1 MFHRARFAL
10 WTTRLRLEL
19 RRKGGR
25 LELDA
30 PRGARLKGAPT
41 LHVTGEG
48 DGDGVLRLRIGRD
61 VTFGRG
67 ISMRIRA
74 KGTNFLE
81 LGDRTDVQD
90 GVRLWLFSGSL
101 RVGRSSILRDCAL
114 FKTSGNLELGEFVRV
129 GYCTVFHCHEEIRI
143 GDRVGIADHIVF
155 IDSDHVHDGS
165 DTWMMDQ
172 PVKATPVDI
181 GRNTLVGAHAMIT
194 RGARVGRNSIIAASA
209 LVRAGDY
216 PDSSLLGGLPAGV
229 LRSLHGDA
237 GEP

>member
-1 MFHRARFAL
+1 MLHRARFTL
-10 WTTRLRLEL
+10 WTTRLRFEL
-19 RRKGGR
+19 WRKGGR

-41 LHVTGEG
+41 LHVTGDG
-48 DGDGVLRLRIGRD
+48 DGDGVLRLQLGRD

-67 ISMRIRA
+67 ISIRIRA
-74 KGTNFLE
+74 GGTNVVE

-101 RVGRSSILRDCAL
+101 RVGRSSIVRDGAL
-114 FKTSGNLELGEFVRV
+114 LKTSGNLELGEFVRV
-129 GYCTVFHCHEEIRI
+129 GYCTVFHCHEEIRV

-172 PVKATPVDI
+172 PIEATPIEI
-181 GRNTLVGAHAMIT
+181 GRNTLVGANAMIT
-194 RGARVGRNSIIAASA
+194 RGARVGRNSVIAGSA

-216 PDSSLLGGLPAGV
+216 PDSSLLAGLPARAV
-229 LRSLHGDA
+229 RSLTADA

>member
-1 MFHRARFAL
+1 MVHRARFTL
-10 WTTRLRLEL
+10 WTKRLRFEL
-19 RRKGGR
+19 WRKGGR

-30 PRGARLKGAPT
+30 PQGAKLKGAPT

-67 ISMRIRA
+67 ISIRVRA
-74 KGTNFLE
+74 RGTNVVE

-101 RVGRSSILRDCAL
+101 RVGRSSILRDGSL

-129 GYCTVFHCHEEIRI
+129 GYCTVFHCHEEITV

-172 PVKATPVDI
+172 PVRATPVHI
-181 GRNTLVGAHAMIT
+181 GRNTLIGANAMIT
-194 RGARVGRNSIIAASA
+194 RGARVGRNSIIAAST

-216 PDSSLLGGLPAGV
+216 PDSALLAGV
-229 LRSLHGDA
+229 PARVARSLRDDA

>member
-1 MFHRARFAL
+1 MIHRARFSL
-10 WTTRLRLEL
+10 WTTRLRFEL
-19 RRKGGR
+19 WRKGGR
-25 LELDA
+25 LELLA

-74 KGTNFLE
+74 KGTNVLE

-90 GVRLWLFSGSL
+90 DVRLWLFSGSL
-101 RVGRSSILRDCAL
+101 RVGRSSILRDGSL

-129 GYCTVFHCHEEIRI
+129 GYCTVFHCHEEIRV

-172 PVKATPVDI
+172 PVSATPVDI
-181 GRNTLVGAHAMIT
+181 GRNTLIGANAMIT
-194 RGARVGRNSIIAASA
+194 RGARVGRNSVVAGSA

-216 PDSSLLGGLPAGV
+216 PDSSLLAGV
-229 LRSLHGDA
+229 PASVVRSLAADPV
-237 GEP
+237 EP

>member
-1 MFHRARFAL
+1 MLHRARFAL
-10 WTTRLRLEL
+10 WTTRLRFEL
-19 RRKGGR
+19 WRKGGR
-25 LELDA
+25 LELLA

-48 DGDGVLRLRIGRD
+48 DGDAVLRLRIGRD

-67 ISMRIRA
+67 VSIRIRA
-74 KGTNFLE
+74 RGTNVLE

-101 RVGRSSILRDCAL
+101 HVGRSSIVRDGAL
-114 FKTSGNLELGEFVRV
+114 LKTSGDLELGEFVRV
-129 GYCTVFHCHEEIRI
+129 GYGTVFHCHEEIRV
-143 GDRVGIADHIVF
+143 GDRVAVADQTVC

-172 PVKATPVDI
+172 PVRATPIEI
-181 GRNTLVGAHAMIT
+181 GRNTVVGANAMIT
-194 RGARVGRNSIIAASA
+194 RGARVGRNSVVAGSA

-216 PDSSLLGGLPAGV
+216 PDSSLLAGV
-229 LRSLHGDA
+229 PASVVRSLAADPV
-237 GEP
+237 EP